1 MSQEVD
7 SDLVRRLAAL
17 LEETGLGELE
27 YATNDWK
34 IRVARPKTSPLLET
48 NINTPATNTHTPT
61 PNQEELSPEHQNDQ
75 SAHSMSRAIASIAR
89 T

>member
-1 MSQEVD
+1 MSHEVD

-34 IRVARPKTSPLLET
+34 IRVARPTS
-48 NINTPATNTHTPT
+48 TPVP
-61 PNQEELSPEHQNDQ
+61 P
-75 SAHSMSRAIASIAR
+75 AISKLKCV
-89 T
+89 